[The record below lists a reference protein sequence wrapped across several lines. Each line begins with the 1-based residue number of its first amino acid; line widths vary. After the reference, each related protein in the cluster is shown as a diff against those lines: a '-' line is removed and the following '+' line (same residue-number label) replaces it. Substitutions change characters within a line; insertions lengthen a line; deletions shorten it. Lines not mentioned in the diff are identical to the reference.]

1 MLAVY
6 ESIDL
11 GLASL
16 LLKSASPPNDESILD
31 LLKANYPV
39 FLQDPIHDESIYVYH
54 AFGVHALQLGPV
66 LQNLANALKEDA
78 SNDGQDGSLT
88 AALEGAG
95 NTGVRPLLTTFSPS
109 HK

>member
-11 GLASL
+11 GLATML
-16 LLKSASPPNDESILD
+16 AKASVPD

-39 FLQDPIHDESIYVYH
+39 FVQDPIHDESIYVYH

-66 LQNLANALKEDA
+66 LQNLANALREDA

-88 AALEGAG
+88 TALDEAG
-95 NTGVRPLLTTFSPS
+95 NTDVRPVLTTFSS
-109 HK
+109 SSK